1 MLICNTPAVTLLP
14 PSLAVID
21 GTLSEL
27 TRNGARTRCIAP
39 LATAVVEFR
48 QGPLC
53 VYVREHP
60 YGLLPG
66 ISNLYC
72 LDADLK
78 LQWLAE
84 WPDADDP
91 CVQIM
96 DVSGDTLIAE
106 AASGALVH
114 LDRHT
119 GRLQRVTHRMA
130 VAS

>member
-1 MLICNTPAVTLLP
+1 MLICNTSAVIELP
-14 PSLAVID
+14 SALAVID

-27 TRNGARTRCIAP
+27 TRNGALTRCIAP

-72 LDADLK
+72 LDGDLK

-84 WPDADDP
+84 WPDPADP
-91 CVQIM
+91 CVQIVEVA
-96 DVSGDTLIAE
+96 DESLIAE
-106 AASGALVH
+106 SASGALIH

-119 GRLQRVTHRMA
+119 GRLQRVTHPMA
-130 VAS
+130 AAI